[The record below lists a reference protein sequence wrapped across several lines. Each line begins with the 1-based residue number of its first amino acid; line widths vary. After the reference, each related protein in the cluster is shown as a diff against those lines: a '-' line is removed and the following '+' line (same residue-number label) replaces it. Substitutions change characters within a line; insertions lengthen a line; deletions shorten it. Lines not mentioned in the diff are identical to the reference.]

1 MAEAGFLPSMR
12 TLRYRTLSR
21 DDILSDEIVIAAL
34 DATEARGQ
42 PHLWGELTKTE
53 PNRIIAL
60 TQLSREK
67 VQAQCGDGIK
77 LVDLR
82 DDVSIEGLVGQGRY
96 LVDISGMPHST

>member
-1 MAEAGFLPSMR
+1 MAEAGFMPSTR

-34 DATEARGQ
+34 DATEERGQ
-42 PHLWGELTKTE
+42 PHLWGELARTE
-53 PNRIIAL
+53 PSRIISL

-67 VQAQCGDGIK
+67 VQAQCVDGVK

-82 DDVSIEGLVGQGRY
+82 DEVSSVRLKRPP
-96 LVDISGMPHST
+96 SS